1 MPARRPLCTARR
13 RGGRSSRCKGSGKE
27 TEREKQGNV
36 RVMVIYINFSAA
48 TEAGV
53 RKIASEIIILN
64 MKQWLILHSLE
75 KEVCK
80 KS

>member
-1 MPARRPLCTARR
+1 M
-13 RGGRSSRCKGSGKE
+13 
-27 TEREKQGNV
+27 EREKQGNV
-36 RVMVIYINFSAA
+36 RVMVIYINFSALQP
-48 TEAGV
+48 TGAGV